1 MGALIEQIRKSSPA
15 GSDMRTASPL
25 TNMTI
30 ATLQDAGDF
39 VLETAAPILPV
50 DHRSGTFYVYT
61 NGAFNREE
69 MRVRGLGESEGG
81 GFSLTSDTYATVDYC
96 VHHDV
101 DEDDIDDA
109 DPMIDALQDSADWG
123 ANQIRMKGDRLF
135 LAACFAA
142 SKWGVDLTGTDSTPT
157 LGTSVLKL
165 GNSTADP
172 VKDMEQTR
180 ELVRARC
187 GKMPN
192 VIVPGRSVHSSI
204 MSNAVVR
211 DLIKYVDIAS
221 TSVIRSKL
229 ADLFGVDEYIVP
241 GGFSNTAAEGQT
253 VALADILTNDGL
265 WMGYVNPNIG
275 MKTMTA
281 VRTFGWRR
289 GGRAPNGISTKRF
302 YIEKNKCYRS
312 EFSFHALVKIINS
325 DAGAF
330 ITDYV

>member
-1 MGALIEQIRKSSPA
+1 MGSLIEQIRKASPA
-15 GSDMRTASPL
+15 GADMRTASPL
-25 TNMTI
+25 TNLTI

-39 VLETAAPILPV
+39 VLEAASPILPV
-50 DHRSGTFYVYT
+50 DHRSGTFYKYT

-81 GFSLTSDTYATVDYC
+81 GFSLESDTYATTDYA

-101 DEDDIDDA
+101 DEDDMADA

-135 LAACFAA
+135 LATAFKAA
-142 SKWGVDLTGTDSTPT
+142 TWGVDLTGTDSTPA
-157 LGTSVLKL
+157 LGSTVLKL
-165 GNSTADP
+165 ANTTADP
-172 VKDMEQTR
+172 VKDMEQTA

-187 GKMPN
+187 GKRPN

-221 TSVIRSKL
+221 TSVIKSKL
-229 ADLFGVDEYIVP
+229 ADLFGVDEYVVP

-253 VALADILTNDGL
+253 AVLADILTADGL
-265 WMGYVNPNIG
+265 WMGYVNPNVG
-275 MKTMTA
+275 LKTMSA
-281 VRTFGWRR
+281 LRTFAWRR

-302 YIEKNKCYRS
+302 FIEARKTWRS
-312 EFSFHALVKIINS
+312 EFSFHAQVKIINS